1 MFMLADDPNWMPLLK
16 DWGTAGILIAVLGM
30 FSLWILPKLLTIS
43 NNFKIASDKLESIS
57 TRAENVVTR
66 AEILCDVKPKS
77 GMMFHPIPPQGNPNG

>member
-1 MFMLADDPNWMPLLK
+1 MFMLAEDPNLMPLLK

-43 NNFKIASDKLESIS
+43 NNFKIASDKLEQIS
-57 TRAENVVTR
+57 TRADNVVTR

-77 GMMFHPIPPQGNPNG
+77 GMMLHPFPQQGTTNG